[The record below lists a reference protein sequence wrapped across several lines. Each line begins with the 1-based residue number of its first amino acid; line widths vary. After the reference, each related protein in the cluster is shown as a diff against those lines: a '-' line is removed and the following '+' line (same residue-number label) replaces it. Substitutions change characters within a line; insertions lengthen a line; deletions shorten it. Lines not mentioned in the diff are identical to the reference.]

1 MIKIECD
8 NCERT
13 FEVDDELAG
22 GKTPCPHCDDV
33 NRVPARTSR
42 SRVDDEVDT
51 DSDDEREICVV
62 RPGMF
67 RARPFLYLFILLLI
81 AGGVVLAIWAKTSE
95 RNVDWLVWPGAIIT
109 AFSLGWFCMWWLTTH
124 FWVKLIVTNKRSIRQ
139 EGIIKRHTTEVLHD
153 HIRSVDIRQTLLQR
167 MLAVGN
173 LDIDSAGQAGDR
185 DIEIQMNLIPRPYE
199 VKKIIDQYRK
209 M

>member
-1 MIKIECD
+1 VIKIECD

-13 FEVDDELAG
+13 FEVDDEQAG
-22 GKTPCPHCDDV
+22 GKAPCPHCDDV
-33 NRVPARTSR
+33 NRVPARASR
-42 SRVDDEVDT
+42 SPVNDEVDT
-51 DSDDEREICVV
+51 DRDEEREICVV

-67 RARPFLYLFILLLI
+67 RARPFRYLFILLLI
-81 AGGVVLAIWAKTSE
+81 GGGIALAIWSKMGE
-95 RNVDWLVWPGAIIT
+95 RDQTWLAGTGLVLS

-124 FWVKLIVTNKRSIRQ
+124 FWVKLVVTNKRSIRQ

-185 DIEIQMNLIPRPYE
+185 DIEIEMNLIPRPYE